1 MQDTPK
7 HIGRF
12 PILSTLGVGGM
23 GVVYLGRDPD
33 IGRKVAIKVLH
44 TVGDPVTLDR
54 FKNEAK
60 TVGELTHPNIVTLLE
75 YGVEDSQPFLVMEY
89 LPGESLEEWKNK
101 PHLLFEHKKVLMG
114 LSEALAYAHEKG
126 VLHRDLKPGN
136 VQILPG
142 GHAKLL
148 DFGIARSGDTGLTA
162 TGYFIGTPKYLAP
175 ELLTGDEHTVASD
188 CYSLALIA
196 YSTLCGQNPFDAG
209 QFEAVMTK
217 KLTVVP
223 LPLHQVNPAIPLPLS
238 NTIAAYLQQNPAD
251 RPKGVKALH
260 EALEKLSG
268 DKLLN
273 QRIVPL
279 AEENKDVVAG
289 TTLLQVSGPHRSGF
303 RAWPLAIVSGMIL
316 AGGVAGLWL
325 YQQDRHEPVVA
336 TVEHK
341 SPAGADVAP
350 GLGEVALQKSGVPD
364 AAKKTPETR
373 LEDPLEPGQN
383 PPQSSEPESGQHGLG
398 GYQEAAVDPG
408 KETPDRK
415 TAQDT
420 PPLPTRH
427 QQPVNHKPDSAPK
440 AKQPVAQNDSR
451 PRQKPGII
459 GQPINSQQADS
470 QRVTASPASSHD
482 TRIESIGEGDFGSV
496 SGKPSTAT
504 KRPVLP
510 SFGDED
516 LARFSLKPLTSTFL
530 PRGKAS
536 KLTLQLPEKVKIDD
550 LKVFR
555 GRSPTRQ
562 VSIVKQRSLPGNRL
576 EVSFYVEPNAMLG
589 EYALTAWQNGK
600 KTKPVMLEVTL

>member
-1 MQDTPK
+1 
-7 HIGRF
+7 
-12 PILSTLGVGGM
+12 
-23 GVVYLGRDPD
+23 
-33 IGRKVAIKVLH
+33 
-44 TVGDPVTLDR
+44 
-54 FKNEAK
+54 
-60 TVGELTHPNIVTLLE
+60 
-75 YGVEDSQPFLVMEY
+75 
-89 LPGESLEEWKNK
+89 
-101 PHLLFEHKKVLMG
+101 
-114 LSEALAYAHEKG
+114 
-126 VLHRDLKPGN
+126 
-136 VQILPG
+136 
-142 GHAKLL
+142 
-148 DFGIARSGDTGLTA
+148 
-162 TGYFIGTPKYLAP
+162 
-175 ELLTGDEHTVASD
+175 
-188 CYSLALIA
+188 
-196 YSTLCGQNPFDAG
+196 
-209 QFEAVMTK
+209 MTK

-238 NTIAAYLQQNPAD
+238 NTIAA
-251 RPKGVKALH
+251 
-260 EALEKLSG
+260 G

-383 PPQSSEPESGQHGLG
+383 PPQASEPESGQHGLG
-398 GYQEAAVDPG
+398 RYQEAAVDPG

-427 QQPVNHKPDSAPK
+427 QQPANHKPDNAPK

-451 PRQKPGII
+451 PRQKP
-459 GQPINSQQADS
+459 
-470 QRVTASPASSHD
+470 SPASSHD

-510 SFGDED
+510 SFGGED
-516 LARFSLKPLTSTFL
+516 LARFRLKPLTSTFL